1 MRKLASTGI
10 HLTLIGVIWYPVD
23 SILNQ
28 LVSVNRFTIDR
39 SVYWDI
45 YYYFYL
51 LFSKGEGFQV
61 LYFEYSVL

>member
-10 HLTLIGVIWYPVD
+10 HLTPIGVNWYPVY

-39 SVYWDI
+39 SVYWVYLYI
-45 YYYFYL
+45 YL
-51 LFSKGEGFQV
+51 HNQS
-61 LYFEYSVL
+61 YFESIIIMKI

>member
-10 HLTLIGVIWYPVD
+10 HLTLIGVTWYPVD

-39 SVYWDI
+39 SVYWVYI
-45 YYYFYL
+45 YIYIYIYIYL
-51 LFSKGEGFQV
+51 
-61 LYFEYSVL
+61 

>member
-10 HLTLIGVIWYPVD
+10 YLTLIGVTWYPVD

-39 SVYWDI
+39 SVYWVQI
-45 YYYFYL
+45 YRY
-51 LFSKGEGFQV
+51 KI
-61 LYFEYSVL
+61 

>member
-39 SVYWDI
+39 SVYWVSYLFYI
-45 YYYFYL
+45 IFYL
-51 LFSKGEGFQV
+51 S
-61 LYFEYSVL
+61 